1 LELTPSP
8 LFEKKD
14 EVERVKIS
22 DLWSRI
28 QGLASSLGQLLA
40 LSVILQVF
48 ALMAP
53 LVNQIVVD
61 EAIAK
66 GDLSLLT
73 TVIFGFAVLMLFQ
86 ISIKVLRSFVGMY
99 LGNLMTYQMRGNLLR
114 HLLRLPVDFFEKRHI
129 GDIVT
134 RFGSLNPIQSL
145 MTTGV
150 MGAVLDGFM
159 AIGTLAFMAFYAP
172 TLTLVVLAFLL
183 AFFVVRM
190 ITFPYLRRMNEEQIQ
205 TSADLQSYF
214 LETIRSARAVKLF
227 GREEQRHSRWANL
240 FAENMNVG
248 IRLTR
253 FGIWAGVG
261 SGLMGGLQNLLILY
275 LGALAVISGEMTL
288 GMLFA
293 FQSYRTSFTGA
304 ATGLINTFV
313 SWRLIGLHLERLG
326 DIARTE
332 VEESEEKVA
341 VLPHRLGGKIE
352 VENLQFR
359 YGDNEPWVIEGLS
372 LSVESGERVAI
383 VGRSGGGK
391 STLMKLLLGLY
402 SPAEGRILYDGRMI
416 DQWGRRAIRTQV
428 GVVMQDDR
436 LLAGSLAENIA
447 FFDTEI
453 DMERVVWCAKIA
465 ALHDEIEAMPMSYQS
480 LVGDMGSSLSG
491 GQMQRMLLAR
501 ALYPD
506 PAIIMLDEG
515 TANLDAESESKIV
528 AALEKLPITQIIV
541 AHRPQAIAGAD
552 RVLEMKDGRL
562 VSARTPGDS
571 Q

>member
-1 LELTPSP
+1 MELTPSP